1 MGVEVAWAQPAVPAF
16 EHADRRDANRLRVDV
31 DHAEPD
37 HVHEAGEAIE
47 AVRGHAVAAR
57 VGKEAGAQL
66 CAARGEA
73 DTGEDTL
80 QGLAELGVGN
90 DGQDPR
96 IITLHGLTAARISP
110 RAVC

>member
-1 MGVEVAWAQPAVPAF
+1 ML
-16 EHADRRDANRLRVDV
+16 H
-31 DHAEPD
+31 EPGKP
-37 HVHEAGEAIE
+37 VE
-47 AVRGHAVAAR
+47 AVRGHAVAAG
-57 VGKEAGAQL
+57 VGEEAGAQL

-96 IITLHGLTAARISP
+96 IITLHGLTAAGISP